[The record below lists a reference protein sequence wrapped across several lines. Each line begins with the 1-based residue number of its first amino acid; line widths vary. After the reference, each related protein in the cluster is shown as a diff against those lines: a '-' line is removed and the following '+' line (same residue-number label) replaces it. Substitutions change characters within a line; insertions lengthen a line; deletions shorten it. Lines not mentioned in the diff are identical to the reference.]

1 MTSCAIA
8 VVLAT
13 ERAKKATVR
22 KIVRICIVFPQI
34 ADCRLFHS
42 DIPLLGH
49 SLSML
54 LGDAYSWWPYRRM
67 FLSRGNQ
74 TVCKPLSRA
83 MEFRDLKADEQRKE
97 KKEKFAT
104 HAERRA
110 RSLFAITDPQPVS
123 EVSRFWRT
131 AAQAATIGMFLILLV
146 VALSLGRPIL
156 LPVVSAFVVSMMLGP
171 LSAWAERYR
180 VPPLVSALALW
191 LLVIAVFYGVI
202 VLLAGPAL
210 DWIGKAPDIGR
221 NIQEKLHILDRP
233 LAALQDLRDA
243 LRPSDKK
250 GSLGVD
256 IMSFVQPAVLIVTP
270 AIGQMLTFF
279 GTLFFMLLGRSRL
292 RRVLVAF
299 FDERDARLRTLKIM
313 NDIEQNLTGYLSIV
327 VIINVAIGLCGG
339 FAAWVT
345 GLPDPVA
352 WAVLGFI
359 LNFIPYIGALIME
372 AALFMV
378 GLVAFPTLSHA
389 LIAPLLFLA
398 LATLEGHFI
407 TPSIIGHRLTLNPL
421 TVFLSLVFWTWLWGP
436 VGAFLAVPLLIV
448 GLVVIDHLF
457 PDDEPELPA

>member
-1 MTSCAIA
+1 
-8 VVLAT
+8 
-13 ERAKKATVR
+13 
-22 KIVRICIVFPQI
+22 
-34 ADCRLFHS
+34 
-42 DIPLLGH
+42 
-49 SLSML
+49 
-54 LGDAYSWWPYRRM
+54 
-67 FLSRGNQ
+67 
-74 TVCKPLSRA
+74 
-83 MEFRDLKADEQRKE
+83 MEFRDLKADERRKE
-97 KKEKFAT
+97 NSSAIQ
-104 HAERRA
+104 AERRA
-110 RSLFAITDPQPVS
+110 RSLFAITDPQPIN
-123 EVSRFWRT
+123 EVARFWRT
-131 AAQAATIGMFLILLV
+131 VAQAATIGMFLILLV
-146 VALSLGRPIL
+146 VALSLGRAIL
-156 LPVVSAFVVSMMLGP
+156 LPVASAFVVSMMLGP
-171 LSAWAERYR
+171 LSARAERYR
-180 VPPLVSALALW
+180 VPSLVSALALW

-221 NIQEKLHILDRP
+221 NIQEKLHIFDRP

-243 LRPSDKK
+243 LLPSDKK

-313 NDIEQNLTGYLSIV
+313 NDIEQNLTSYLSIV
-327 VIINVAIGLCGG
+327 AIINVAIGLCGG

-372 AALFMV
+372 VALFMV

-407 TPSIIGHRLTLNPL
+407 TPSVMGHKLTLNPL

-448 GLVVIDHLF
+448 GLVVVDHLF
-457 PDDEPELPA
+457 PDDEPELPT

>member
-1 MTSCAIA
+1 
-8 VVLAT
+8 
-13 ERAKKATVR
+13 
-22 KIVRICIVFPQI
+22 
-34 ADCRLFHS
+34 
-42 DIPLLGH
+42 
-49 SLSML
+49 
-54 LGDAYSWWPYRRM
+54 
-67 FLSRGNQ
+67 
-74 TVCKPLSRA
+74 
-83 MEFRDLKADEQRKE
+83 MEFRDLKADERH
-97 KKEKFAT
+97 KKEKASASN
-104 HAERRA
+104 AERRA
-110 RSLFAITDPQPVS
+110 RSPFAITDPQPVS

-156 LPVVSAFVVSMMLGP
+156 LPVASAFVVSMMLGP
-171 LSAWAERYR
+171 LSARAERYR
-180 VPPLVSALALW
+180 VPSLVSALALW

-233 LAALQDLRDA
+233 IAALQDLRDA
-243 LRPSDKK
+243 LLPSDKR

-256 IMSFVQPAVLIVTP
+256 IMGFVQPAVLIVTP

-313 NDIEQNLTGYLSIV
+313 NDIEHNLTGYLSIV
-327 VIINVAIGLCGG
+327 TIINVAIGFCGG

-352 WAVLGFI
+352 WAVLAFI

-372 AALFMV
+372 AALFVV
-378 GLVAFPTLSHA
+378 GLVTFPTLTHA

-407 TPSIIGHRLTLNPL
+407 TPSVMGHRLTLNPL